1 MKKLTVN
8 DLIESVK
15 HEDAQENLTR
25 FFLEAAAMHY
35 LYESDELITL
45 HEAADILSYLISG
58 DFVAKMLNSDV
69 VSLIFTNVLAQKIYK
84 DEEAKNPNA
93 SVTLLTYKAKCRFI
107 PYYLYLIFT
116 CAAPLVYEPLKCV
129 NT

>member
-107 PYYLYLIFT
+107 PYYLYRIFT
-116 CAAPLVYEPLKCV
+116 CAAPLVYEPLKQEG
-129 NT
+129 

>member
-15 HEDAQENLTR
+15 HEETQENLTR
-25 FFLEAAAMHY
+25 FFLEAAAKHY
-35 LYESDELITL
+35 LYESDEPITPQQ
-45 HEAADILSYLISG
+45 AADLLSYLTSG
-58 DFVAKMLNSDV
+58 YFVTEMLNSDV
-69 VSLIFTNVLAQKIYK
+69 TNLIFTNVLAQKIYK

-93 SVTLLTYKAKCRFI
+93 SVTQLAYKAKCRFI

-116 CAAPLVYEPLKCV
+116 CAAPLVYEPLKSA
-129 NT
+129 

>member
-15 HEDAQENLTR
+15 HEETQENLTR

-35 LYESDELITL
+35 LYESDELITP
-45 HEAADILSYLISG
+45 HEAADILSYLTSG
-58 DFVAKMLNSDV
+58 YFVTKMLNSDV
-69 VSLIFTNVLAQKIYK
+69 TNLIFTNVLAQKIYK

-93 SVTLLTYKAKCRFI
+93 SVTQLIHKAKCRFI
-107 PYYLYLIFT
+107 PYYLPYFYLRCSFS
-116 CAAPLVYEPLKCV
+116 
-129 NT
+129 